1 MKVLKVIKN
10 IVVGILLVA
19 FFAFA
24 IAMTVLLLNRNKF
37 GVTEFE
43 KTTMIMV
50 NDEISSDNYKKRDL
64 VLVEKRKL
72 EKIEI
77 GDEIFVYKTE
87 KNGGVSIDVGLVG
100 EVYLDDDAVAFENG
114 ATYSSEYIVG
124 EASKIYPDIGGYLS
138 IILSKWGFLFII
150 LVPSLM
156 IFIYEL
162 YAIVVEVKYGKET
175 N

>member
-1 MKVLKVIKN
+1 MKVLKVIRN
-10 IVVGILLVA
+10 VVLGILLVA

-24 IAMTVLLLNRNKF
+24 IAMTVLLLNRNKY
-37 GVTEFE
+37 GVTEFD

-50 NDEISSDNYKKRDL
+50 NDEISSDNYKKGDL

-72 EKIEI
+72 ENIEL

-87 KNGGVSIDVGLVG
+87 KNGGVSIDVGIIG
-100 EVYLDDDAVAFENG
+100 EVYLDDEAVAFENG
-114 ATYSSEYIVG
+114 ATYSEEFVVG
-124 EASKIYPDIGGYLS
+124 EAGKIYADVGTYLS
-138 IILSKWGFLFII
+138 VVLSKWGFLFVI
-150 LVPSLM
+150 LVPSLL

-162 YAIVVEVKYGKET
+162 YAIVVEVKYGKEI